1 MDTPLAYYMQTYPAR
16 GEKAKHVDLQ
26 NEELFSMLKQMF
38 CYTGCYYKSS
48 NGVTLQAFFMTI
60 NVNSV

>member
-1 MDTPLAYYMQTYPAR
+1 MDTPLAYYMQTYPMR
-16 GEKAKHVDLQ
+16 GEKANIMDLQ

-48 NGVTLQAFFMTI
+48 NGVTLQAFFKTI